1 MKIFLDDDVYGKTT
15 TKERRDILFW
25 GENFTFKDIPEGCS
39 TLRCKIYREIERRKQ
54 KQINGQDIDLIGYVD
69 IPLST
74 ITGNQFIEQWY
85 PLQIPSGFIPT
96 GKDKSQR
103 LQDGSFNIRIKAKYQ
118 AIEILPIETYL
129 HLQEVSL
136 ISFRFNR

>member
-1 MKIFLDDDVYGKTT
+1 M
-15 TKERRDILFW
+15 
-25 GENFTFKDIPEGCS
+25 
-39 TLRCKIYREIERRKQ
+39 ERRKQ

-103 LQDGSFNIRIKAKYQ
+103 LQDGSFNIRIKSKYQ

-129 HLQEVSL
+129 HLQEVCYHIFNFIL
-136 ISFRFNR
+136 IFISILVYSTGLSSTYSNS